1 MAEAGRNDNPLR
13 KIRNKN
19 LAIGLIALV
28 LFILFMV
35 WRFVRPL
42 HTFVVDERFERPMA
56 VEVPEG
62 LSSLSAEECGGC
74 HEEIYEEWLGSMHA
88 KAWTD
93 PYYQV
98 DYRFDGSQQICL
110 NCHIPLENQ
119 QENRVVGFRDNE
131 KFDPI
136 LQPNPDFDVELQQ
149 EGVTCAVCHVKDGKI
164 VGPFGTE
171 DAPHPVAVDREMTAG
186 IKACQKCHV
195 VSGEKWDTFLRIPPC
210 GTVAEI
216 QEGGREI
223 DCLTCHMPAVTRP
236 VATGMDEREGSR
248 HLFRGGHDPEMVKSA
263 LTVSHEIETGSRGT
277 RFILTLT
284 NTGADHYLPTGT
296 PDRHLTLELKL
307 FDQRGELLKEEKHT
321 MMRHILWR
329 PFIVD
334 LIDTRLPPR
343 EPRKFDFEIPR
354 NPASPAARLDVTVS
368 YHLLE
373 ESRRKRIGYQNREP
387 IHYPI
392 YQGRFPL

>member
-28 LFILFMV
+28 LFIPFMV

-42 HTFVVDERFERPMA
+42 NTFVVEERFERPMA

-171 DAPHPVAVDREMTAG
+171 DAP
-186 IKACQKCHV
+186 
-195 VSGEKWDTFLRIPPC
+195 
-210 GTVAEI
+210 
-216 QEGGREI
+216 
-223 DCLTCHMPAVTRP
+223 RP

-263 LTVSHEIETGSRGT
+263 LTVSHEIETGPRGD
-277 RFILTLT
+277 RIILTLT